1 MDDPYK
7 TLGVSKT
14 ASQEEIRKAY
24 RKLAKALHPDANPGD
39 KAAEERFKNV
49 SAAFNLLSDA
59 DKRAEY
65 DAAARAG
72 LGSQYASGGMSG
84 MGGGRQQRGPFNFR
98 QGRQN
103 ARGFDDIGDIFS
115 DLFTDFGATG
125 AQQGQPPRRKG
136 EDLRESLLL
145 DFMQAAEGGKH
156 RVVLPGGRSVDVA
169 VPAGASEGQ
178 VLRLRGQGHPSANGG
193 GPGDALVEIRI
204 REHKYFSREGDNV
217 MLDLPITLKEAAMG
231 AKVRVPTIDGDVD
244 VRIPPG
250 SNSGG
255 LLRLRGKG
263 FASAKGARGDQIIR
277 LMITLPERDQ
287 ALQDFLEAWSPSD
300 GHDPRKGLKS

>member
-1 MDDPYK
+1 MEDPYK
-7 TLGVSKT
+7 ILGVSKT
-14 ASQEEIRKAY
+14 ASQDEIRKAY
-24 RKLAKALHPDANPGD
+24 RKLAKELHPDANPGD

-59 DKRAEY
+59 EKRAEY

-72 LGSQYASGGMSG
+72 FGPQFSSGGM
-84 MGGGRQQRGPFNFR
+84 GGARQRGPFNFQKGR
-98 QGRQN
+98 QGG
-103 ARGFDDIGDIFS
+103 RGFDDIGDIFS
-115 DLFTDFGATG
+115 DLFTDFGAGG
-125 AQQGQPPRRKG
+125 AEKAQPRRKG
-136 EDLRESLLL
+136 EDIRQSLKL

-193 GPGDALVEIRI
+193 GHGDALVEIRI
-204 REHKYFSREGDNV
+204 REHKYFSRDGDNV
-217 MLDLPITLKEAAMG
+217 QLDLPITLKEAALG

-277 LMITLPERDQ
+277 LMIALPERDQ
-287 ALQDFLEAWSPSD
+287 ALQDFLEAWSPAN